1 MFVNLQL
8 VVFMQYAR
16 FLLSHK
22 AKAISGGSRPWDLE
36 PSLGGGGGGGGRRGF
51 FAAYIV

>member
-22 AKAISGGSRPWDLE
+22 AKAISGGSRPWAKF
-36 PSLGGGGGGGGRRGF
+36 GGGGGGGAVF